1 MYQKRIIWCMITSF
15 LVIMCLFGLYPIS
28 STETHEGS
36 VLAELEADA
45 DPITRILVLGADR
58 SVGLTDS
65 MFILTLN
72 EQTKEASVLQ
82 IPRDTYAEYTDH
94 DYKKING
101 ASNALGN
108 SGLTA
113 FLSDAM
119 QVKLHAYIKLDLDVL
134 AHLVDDIGGVDVEV
148 PQEMNYS
155 DPAQGLEIQL
165 PRGKVHLDG
174 RTAEHFVRYRAGY
187 ADADLGRLDAQKLF
201 LRAVAQKC
209 KSLRLSQVLKAA
221 FSALPHVNTNLSLP
235 DAIRVL
241 TVLMDCDADAF
252 PMATLA
258 GQAVKGN
265 SGAWYY
271 SLNRQGAVRMINDY
285 LLPKTQ
291 ITCDQFDP
299 NGIFDREGH
308 RDFHAIYEAMET
320 ELPLPIV

>member
-1 MYQKRIIWCMITSF
+1 MYQKRMIGCMIVSV
-15 LVIMCLFGLYPIS
+15 LALICLLGSYPIS
-28 STETHEGS
+28 SAKKHETP
-36 VLAELEADA
+36 VLAEMEADA

-72 EQTKEASVLQ
+72 ELTKEVSILQ
-82 IPRDTYAEYTDH
+82 IPRDTYAEYTDR

-101 ASNALGN
+101 AANAMGN
-108 SGLTA
+108 AALTA

-134 AHLVDDIGGVDVEV
+134 AQLIDDIGGVDVEV

-165 PRGKVHLDG
+165 PQGKVHLDG
-174 RTAEHFVRYRAGY
+174 KTAEHFVRYRAGY

-221 FSALPHVNTNLSLP
+221 FSALPHVNTNISLP

-271 SLNRQGAVRMINDY
+271 SLNRQGTVRMINEY

-291 ITCDQFDP
+291 ISCDQFDP
-299 NGIFDREGH
+299 GGVFDREGP